1 MQIQN
6 LNSINKKQEIQAENA
21 LNNLKTQIELDYK
34 KLYEEMKDQV
44 NLILI

>member
-34 KLYEEMKDQV
+34 KLYDEMKDQV
-44 NLILI
+44 NFILI

>member
-34 KLYEEMKDQV
+34 KLYDEMKDQV

>member
-6 LNSINKKQEIQAENA
+6 LNSINKTQEIQAENA

-34 KLYEEMKDQV
+34 KLYDEMKDQV